1 MKKTNFKLYERNRY
15 RGKLFF
21 FFLIIGFAMTAQK
34 EVSGEV
40 KDNSGFL
47 LPAVNV
53 FVAGSNVGTTTDFD
67 GKFSITVPDENT
79 TLKFSSIGFKDKDV
93 LVGSQQ
99 VLNIVLEVSNEA
111 LEETVVIGYGN
122 RRKQDLTGSVAI
134 VKTEDIVA
142 LPSQSAEQTLQGR
155 APGVN
160 VSSQNAGEPGSPIRL
175 RVRGASS
182 INASSDPLFV
192 VDGFI
197 AGSLPVPEDIAS
209 IQVLKDASST
219 AIYGSLGAN
228 GVIVVTTKKGTRG
241 KTKVEF
247 NSSYSIQGVSN
258 KLDLLNADQFADYI
272 REVNP
277 DYIQGDADTDW
288 QDSIFRTGELQ
299 NYQVSVSGG
308 SEKSRYY
315 VSTSFFDQEGI
326 IPNTGANRL
335 SVTTNLDVDVSER
348 LKIGANVLG
357 RRSTREGVRTQQ
369 STGGSGSAG
378 VLSSAL
384 RFSPDSGVFDEN
396 GNFSLPNVG
405 DDIDNP
411 VANSTQGRNERTDD
425 LYQANIFTEFKI
437 LEQLKFKSTFGL
449 RSFNRQ
455 QGIFFPN
462 SLIRGQVQNGFGL
475 GELDNIKNT
484 NFSTEHYLTYT
495 NDFNFGK
502 LTATGGYSFFQRVN
516 RRFGFSGSG
525 LPDESLSFEAL
536 DTATEFPQNGV
547 NTAFSKRDLSS
558 FFGRV
563 NLDIQDKYLITL
575 SGRAD
580 GASTFSSNNKW
591 GYFPSGAFAW
601 KMHNEEFFQDFEALS
616 QLKWRVSYGLTGN
629 PSDEA
634 FATIP
639 TLESIPAVLNNN
651 TVSAVAIRRFA
662 NDDLKWETVSQFNAG
677 VDLGLFNNR
686 VNVTADYYIKT
697 TEDLLFRRDL
707 PEIAGTSAATILQN
721 IGSLENRGF
730 EFQLS
735 TKNLVGDFSWSTD
748 FNFSTNRNE
757 VLELPDNNQDLFT
770 GDSPSHLLLPQPSI
784 LRKGEAV
791 GSFYGFVYDGVLQN
805 GETAVTGN
813 VDLPGSAQY
822 RDING
827 DGQLN
832 NDDRTIIGDP
842 NPDFTI
848 GFNNNFNYKNF
859 DLNVFFQGVF
869 GGDVLSYTLLELNTL
884 GGANNATTQIL
895 DRWTPANPNTN
906 IPAAGVGSDPRRIS
920 DRWVFDGSYIRLK
933 NVTLGYTLNEKITEK
948 LKLSKFRFYVS
959 GQNLLTFTEYPGF
972 DPEVSY
978 ARSGNRGDSNLNLGL
993 DYGSFPN
1000 VRSFTMGVNVA
1011 F

>member
-1 MKKTNFKLYERNRY
+1 
-15 RGKLFF
+15 
-21 FFLIIGFAMTAQK
+21 MTAQK
-34 EVSGEV
+34 EISGEV
-40 KDNSGFL
+40 KDDTGLL

-53 FVAGSNVGTTTDFD
+53 IIDGTSEGTTTDFD
-67 GKFSITVPDENT
+67 GKFSITVPNEGT
-79 TLKFSSIGFKDKDV
+79 ILKFSSIGFKDKDV

-99 VLNIVLEVSNEA
+99 TLNVVLEVSNEA
-111 LEETVVIGYGN
+111 LEETVVVGYGS
-122 RRKQDLTGSVAI
+122 RRKQDLTGSVAV

-160 VSSQNAGEPGSPIRL
+160 VSSQNAGEPGAPIRL
-175 RVRGASS
+175 RIRGASS

-247 NSSYSIQGVSN
+247 NSSYSLQEVSN
-258 KLDLLNADQFADYI
+258 KLDLLDADQFADYV

-277 DYIQGDADTDW
+277 DYIQGDANTDW
-288 QDSIFRTGELQ
+288 QDAIFGTGQIQ

-326 IPNTGANRL
+326 IPNTGTNRL
-335 SVTTNLDVDVSER
+335 SVTTNLDVDVSDR

-357 RRSTREGVRTQQ
+357 RRSTRDGVRTQQ

-396 GNFSLPNVG
+396 GDFSLPNVG

-425 LYQANIFTEFKI
+425 LYQANIFTEIKI

-449 RSFNRQ
+449 RAFNRQ

-462 SLIRGQVQNGFGL
+462 TLIRGQVDNGFGL
-475 GELDNIKNT
+475 GELDNTKNT

-536 DTATEFPQNGV
+536 EDATEFPNSGV

-558 FFGRV
+558 FFGRI

-580 GASTFSSNNKW
+580 GSSTFSQNNKW

-601 KMHNEEFFQDFEALS
+601 KMHNEAFLQDVSAVS

-634 FATIP
+634 FATKA

-651 TVSAVAIRRFA
+651 AIGAVAVRRFA
-662 NDDLKWETVSQFNAG
+662 NNDLKWETVEQFNIG

-686 VNVTADYYIKT
+686 VNVTADYYVKT

-707 PEIAGTSAATILQN
+707 PEIAGTSAATILEN

-735 TKNLVGDFSWSTD
+735 TKNLVGDFNWSTD
-748 FNFSTNRNE
+748 FNFSRNRNE

-770 GDSPSHLLLPQPSI
+770 GSSPSHLLLSTRPSI

-791 GSFYGFVYDGVLQN
+791 GSFFGFVYDGVLQN
-805 GETAVTGN
+805 GETAVAGN
-813 VDLPGSAQY
+813 LNLPGSAQY
-822 RDING
+822 RDLND
-827 DGQLN
+827 DGVLDDN
-832 NDDRTIIGDP
+832 DRTIIGDP

-884 GGANNATTQIL
+884 SVANNATTQIL
-895 DRWTPANPNTN
+895 NRWSPSNPNTN
-906 IPAAGVGSDPRRIS
+906 IPGAPLVNEEDGSVTARDGARLS
-920 DRWVFDGSYIRLK
+920 DRWIFDGSYIRLK
-933 NVTLGYTLNEKITEK
+933 NVTLGYTLNEELTKK

-959 GQNLLTFTEYPGF
+959 GQNLFTLTEYPGF

-978 ARSGNRGDSNLNLGL
+978 QRNGNRGDSNLNLGL

-1000 VRSFTMGVNVA
+1000 VRSFTMGVNVG